1 MDVGMMHQRLSRGGE
16 EGAAAD
22 RTAEPAWI
30 GGERRHRLGGSL
42 EQDGID
48 DGLVLESDRGDR
60 CGKCKDDVEIW
71 NRKQVGLTRGEP
83 RGSGSPLT
91 LRTGPI
97 AAGIISNSGRAP

>member
-1 MDVGMMHQRLSRGGE
+1 MGVGMMHQGLAPGGE
-16 EGAAAD
+16 DGDAAD

-60 CGKCKDDVEIW
+60 CGKCKDDVEIG
-71 NRKQVGLTRGEP
+71 NRKQVGLTGAEP
-83 RGSGSPLT
+83 RGSGSPPT
-91 LRTGPI
+91 LRTRPYG
-97 AAGIISNSGRAP
+97 AGIMSH